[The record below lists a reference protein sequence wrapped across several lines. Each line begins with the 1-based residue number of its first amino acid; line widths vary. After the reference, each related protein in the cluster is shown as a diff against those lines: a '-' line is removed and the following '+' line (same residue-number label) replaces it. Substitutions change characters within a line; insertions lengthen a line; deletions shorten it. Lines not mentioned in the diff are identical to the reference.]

1 MTPRRR
7 GWLIAVVVFSV
18 VGLVGSAVAVAA
30 ITGSPG
36 SAARPGYGAQGA
48 GGGMMGGS
56 GPTGGWTGTQSSCSI
71 PPQPGTVVTYT
82 AGDMGMGGAMMGGA
96 VGGALG
102 PMGFMPRSAS
112 VPAGQ
117 VTLVLR
123 NAGSRPHELLVM
135 PLAAGQAVGQRAVGT
150 EDRISETGKIGEVS
164 PVCPNDTSVD
174 GTVPGGISQVT
185 LTLSPGSYE
194 IVCNLPGHYR
204 AGMYATL
211 TVT

>member
-7 GWLIAVVVFSV
+7 GWLIAAVVFSV
-18 VGLVGSAVAVAA
+18 VGLVGSAVAFAA
-30 ITGSPG
+30 ITGSPNSTTG
-36 SAARPGYGAQGA
+36 RGYGTYGA
-48 GGGMMGGS
+48 MMGGT
-56 GPTGGWTGTQSSCSI
+56 GPAGGETESQAGCSI

-82 AGDMGMGGAMMGGA
+82 ARDMGMGGGTMGGTFA
-96 VGGALG
+96 GGAG
-102 PMGFMPRSAS
+102 PMGFLPRYAT

-117 VTLVLR
+117 VTVVLR

-135 PLAAGQAVGQRAVGT
+135 PLAPGQAIGQRAVGAD
-150 EDRISETGKIGEVS
+150 DRISETGKTGEVS
-164 PVCPNDTSVD
+164 PVCPTDTGVD
-174 GTVPGGISQVT
+174 GTVPGGSSQVT
-185 LTLSPGSYE
+185 LTLAPGSYE